1 MRLRDDCE
9 NGKLTVEEYKQ
20 WMAAYS
26 PNRKRAED
34 SGAGKICRQEYFP
47 VGGFLLLRE
56 IPQLVCPVEKIA

>member
-9 NGKLTVEEYKQ
+9 NGKLTAEEYKR

-34 SGAGKICRQEYFP
+34 SGMEKIRRQEYFP